1 GDEAA
6 DAPETEHAERLV
18 GELDAAPLGALP
30 AAVAERGVRLR
41 DVPCERQQQ
50 AERVLGGRQGV
61 RLGRVG
67 DDDAAARRRVDVD
80 VVDADTGAADHLQVR
95 RRGDH
100 LRGDLRRRPDDQRVV
115 AADDLVE
122 RRVEVD
128 VDVELRAQ
136 QLDARVGDPL
146 ANENLHGQAATGLS
160 NASNARGTAAPRSM
174 SAPSSVSDSS
184 IAARALAMSKTS
196 NQPMWPI
203 RKTLPLRWAWPGASV
218 TPWRSRRWSRSVSAS
233 IPSGAR
239 IAVTTAELSSSGE
252 NSSSPIA
259 FTPARAARPSR
270 TWRSNACSSPSAR
283 ISPSATSR
291 LRISETAGVNAASS
305 LSCAFLVAR
314 QSK

>member
-1 GDEAA
+1 ELPACGVDDPHAVAHPLDRRRVDRAARLLGERQVEREEVGARKHLVERPAFDAELAEAIRRDERVVRQHLHLEGERTAGDEAA

-218 TPWRSRRWSRSVSAS
+218 TPWRSRRWSRSVS
-233 IPSGAR
+233 
-239 IAVTTAELSSSGE
+239 
-252 NSSSPIA
+252 
-259 FTPARAARPSR
+259 
-270 TWRSNACSSPSAR
+270 
-283 ISPSATSR
+283 
-291 LRISETAGVNAASS
+291 
-305 LSCAFLVAR
+305 
-314 QSK
+314 